1 MEICNEVFRKNP
13 DINYGSNRPDY
24 QNGCKKYYSSV
35 SLIGCIGMGQGKA

>member
-24 QNGCKKYYSSV
+24 QMAVRNIIHPY
-35 SLIGCIGMGQGKA
+35 L